1 MATYTVTINE
11 KTSTGKSVLNLL
23 QSLKDVVTIKPNSI
37 EESLI
42 EVKEGKIHYA
52 KNAKD
57 LIQQCSK

>member
-42 EVKEGKIHYA
+42 EVKEGKIHYV

>member
-11 KTSTGKSVLNLL
+11 KTLTGKSVLNLL

-37 EESLI
+37 EESLL
-42 EVKEGKIHYA
+42 EVKEGKVHYA